1 MALLR
6 TWWRTLGGLM
16 VVAFAMAFVAGS
28 AIDAVACQDEGSPVG
43 VAGDLHYVLVA
54 DDSEPDPI
62 HSAVETCAHGHC
74 HHLGLGFAQ
83 GQDVIAGFKLSAAN
97 PRGQSQEELALTLPY
112 SQVNDLSAYRI
123 AVGLKPTPEELDYNR
138 RSDGRP

>member
-28 AIDAVACQDEGSPVG
+28 AVDAVACQDEGSPVG

-83 GQDVIAGFKLSAAN
+83 SQDASA
-97 PRGQSQEELALTLPY
+97 PRSSEPHGWALARLHPDFDPSSL
-112 SQVNDLSAYRI
+112 
-123 AVGLKPTPEELDYNR
+123 E
-138 RSDGRP
+138 RPPRA